1 MKMSL
6 KKREKVE
13 ANRTNLSFA
22 SQRHSVNMASQG
34 AEPDV
39 SLVVD
44 PLPEISGL
52 SIAVEPRLINIAGA
66 KWESRFDAHQ
76 GRFLVATR
84 DFSAGDV
91 VIKELPFAFVPFDG
105 PQAQVRECKFFFVF
119 LDFFDLLWRVW
130 LCDPA

>member
-1 MKMSL
+1 
-6 KKREKVE
+6 
-13 ANRTNLSFA
+13 
-22 SQRHSVNMASQG
+22 MASQSG
-34 AEPDV
+34 ESDV
-39 SLVVD
+39 SPVVD

-91 VIKELPFAFVPFDG
+91 VIKELPYAFVPFDG
-105 PQAQVRECKFFFVF
+105 PQAQVRGFKRF
-119 LDFFDLLWRVW
+119 LEFLVFFDLFHMV
-130 LCDPA
+130 